1 MARSGKGGHRGRA
14 GWSAAIAEWRVS
26 GLSAE
31 EFCRRR
37 GLVRT
42 TFQWWRWRL
51 SREGVEQ
58 PAASMPELLP
68 VRVVSSAPLAEEESA
83 AMLELELSSG
93 ARVRVPEG
101 FDART
106 VAGVLWALSE
116 VGQC

>member
-1 MARSGKGGHRGRA
+1 MARSGKSSHRGRA
-14 GWSAAIAEWRVS
+14 GWSALIAEWRAS

-37 GLVRT
+37 GLVRS

-51 SREGVEQ
+51 GGEAAEQ
-58 PAASMPELLP
+58 TAASTPELLP
-68 VRVVSSAPLAEEESA
+68 VRVIRVPRTEEESVA
-83 AMLELELSSG
+83 VLELELSSG
-93 ARVRVPEG
+93 ALVRVPEG

>member
-1 MARSGKGGHRGRA
+1 VRS
-14 GWSAAIAEWRVS
+14 
-26 GLSAE
+26 
-31 EFCRRR
+31 
-37 GLVRT
+37 

-58 PAASMPELLP
+58 ATRSETETVPALLP
-68 VRVVSSAPLAEEESA
+68 VRVVSTSPALEAEA
-83 AMLELELSSG
+83 GPLELELPSG
-93 ARVRVPEG
+93 VRLRVPEG

>member
-1 MARSGKGGHRGRA
+1 MARSGKSSHLGRA
-14 GWSAAIAEWRVS
+14 GWSAAIAEWCAS

-37 GLVRT
+37 GLVQS

-51 SREGVEQ
+51 GREVAEQ
-58 PAASMPELLP
+58 TAASTPELLP
-68 VRVVSSAPLAEEESA
+68 VRVVRSASSAEEESA
-83 AMLELELSSG
+83 AVLELELSSG
-93 ARVRVPEG
+93 TRLRVPEG